1 MDKLSQPS
9 HVSIETGGPNSGPE
23 VLLTMTGSE
32 ESVLLSQFLVQTNID
47 LIVKARQGPAGS
59 GPGGGGG
66 AGGGGGPPTGHHP
79 SSHQQQVRPLTF
91 HHVKVL

>member
-1 MDKLSQPS
+1 M
-9 HVSIETGGPNSGPE
+9 SIETGGPNSGPE

-91 HHVKVL
+91 YHVKIL